1 MAKGKSLIVCE
12 VKTVPSIS
20 FLGAAGT
27 VTGAKYL
34 VSTDR
39 ARVLVDCGL
48 FQGLKELRLLN
59 WDSPVVDPGSLDA
72 AILTH
77 AHLDHSGYLPRLVSH
92 GFSGPIYAT
101 PATAELCGILLPDS
115 GHLQEEQA
123 EHANQH
129 GYSKHSPALPLYTVA
144 EAEATLPY
152 LKPCPYN
159 KLTEVAEGIRVR
171 FLDAGHI
178 LGSAIVEMW
187 VSDRQGEIKLV
198 FSGDLGRYGEPL
210 LADPTPVAEADYLL
224 VESTYGNRNHNDG
237 HPDQQLARVVQE
249 SAAAGG
255 CLLIP
260 SFSVGR
266 TQQLLYSLHSMERS
280 GEIPSLPIFVDSPMA
295 IDATEIFLAHPE
307 AHRLELRRLES
318 NGENPFRLSNL
329 QFVQLAES
337 SRALDGR
344 QGSMVIISAS
354 GMATG
359 GRVLHH
365 LEAFLDDPSATVLFV
380 GYQAEGTR
388 GRALLEG
395 ATHLKLL
402 GREVRVRAKIRQID
416 GYSAHADRDEILR
429 WLSGF
434 QRQPATTF
442 LVHGEK
448 EAAAALAG
456 TVKERL
462 QWKTLIPTLHQTV
475 ELSPTAA
482 GRA

>member
-1 MAKGKSLIVCE
+1 M
-12 VKTVPSIS
+12 PSIS

-27 VTGAKYL
+27 VTGAKFL
-34 VSTDR
+34 VSTDK

-48 FQGLKELRLLN
+48 FQGLKELRLMN
-59 WDSPVVDPGSLDA
+59 WEPPTVAPDSLDA
-72 AILTH
+72 VVLTH

-92 GFSGPIYAT
+92 GFAGPIYAT
-101 PATAELCGILLPDS
+101 PATMELCGILLPDS

-144 EAEATLPY
+144 ESQATLRH

-159 KLTEVAEGIRVR
+159 RVMEVADGVRIRL
-171 FLDAGHI
+171 LDAGHI

-187 VSDRQGEIKLV
+187 VADRRGEVKLV

-224 VESTYGNRNHNDG
+224 VESTYGDRSHADD
-237 HPDQQLARVVQE
+237 HPEKLLGNIVRETAG
-249 SAAAGG
+249 AGG

-266 TQQLLYSLHSMERS
+266 TQQLLHALHGLEQR
-280 GEIPSLPIFVDSPMA
+280 GEIPLLPVYVDSPMA
-295 IDATEIFLAHPE
+295 IDATAIFLAHRE
-307 AHRLELRRLES
+307 AHRLELSRLED
-318 NGENPFRLSNL
+318 NGDNPFRLHFL
-329 QFVQLAES
+329 QFVRTPEES
-337 SRALDGR
+337 QALDERDGP
-344 QGSMVIISAS
+344 MVIISAS

-365 LEAFLDDPSATVLFV
+365 LEAFLDDRRATVLFV
-380 GYQAEGTR
+380 GFQAEGTR

-395 ATHLKLL
+395 APHLKLL
-402 GREVRVRAKIRQID
+402 GHEVRVRATIRRLD
-416 GYSAHADRDEILR
+416 GFSAHADRDEILR

-434 QRQPATTF
+434 QRPPAISF
-442 LVHGEK
+442 LVHGEQK
-448 EAAAALAG
+448 ATQALAE
-456 TVKERL
+456 TVRDRL
-462 QWKTLIPTLHQTV
+462 GWKTTIPSLHQTV
-475 ELSPTAA
+475 ELPPAA
-482 GRA
+482 HGR